1 MGMSVLFVYHVCE
14 KSIWRLEEGIR
25 LFFSLGFRYCHPTNA
40 VLYLWIACAEC
51 FMTFA
56 SVMLQHLFI
65 SPKEYQMIMK

>member
-14 KSIWRLEEGIR
+14 KSIQRLEEGIR
-25 LFFSLGFRYCHPTNA
+25 LFFSPGFHYCHLTNA
-40 VLYLWIACAEC
+40 ILYLWIAYAEC

-65 SPKEYQMIMK
+65 SPKEHQMTMK